1 VPARARSALVW
12 VAFAL
17 VHAWL
22 TYLGTVLLAR
32 ASFGDV
38 DLYRRWVEHGV
49 ATGTWPVLDDPWV
62 YPAAA
67 LLPMLLAGV
76 SGVAADA
83 PYALAWCV
91 LVTALDAAAV
101 ALLLRRPRGRVAAA
115 WWLGFLAL
123 LGPVAIGRLDAV
135 VAPVTVVALLLALTH
150 PRTSTALLTVG
161 AWVKIAPGAAVLP
174 LLLATRRPWRRVVLP
189 GAAVCALVVGT
200 VAALGGGARIA
211 SFVLEQDARGLQLE
225 AVAATPWLVAG
236 LFTNRVE
243 HVFNRE
249 LVTWEIHGPGT
260 QPTADALGAGL
271 VVAVLAVTALL
282 WWCRRRDGARFWSD
296 DVLRGDFVLRGAFVL
311 ALTLIVT
318 NKVGSPQFMSWLAP
332 SVAVALALGRPWWG
346 RTALTLL
353 GVAAATQWVY
363 PWWYGDVVSGWPFAT
378 LVLAARNV
386 TVVVLLVVAVVHLV
400 RPPGPAA
407 GATDG
412 PDGASLGADHD
423 PHARVTLR
431 AAAD

>member
-1 VPARARSALVW
+1 VW
-12 VAFAL
+12 LAFVLAHL
-17 VHAWL
+17 WL
-22 TYLGTVLLAR
+22 TYLGTTLLAR

-38 DLYRRWVEHGV
+38 DLYRRWVATGLT
-49 ATGTWPVLDDPWV
+49 TGTWPVLDGPWV

-67 LLPMLLAGV
+67 LLPMLAAGV
-76 SGVAADA
+76 AGVTPDA
-83 PYALAWCV
+83 PYALAWCG

-101 ALLLRRPRGRVAAA
+101 ALLLRRRNGHVAAV
-115 WWLGFLAL
+115 WWLAFLVL

-135 VAPVTVVALLLALTH
+135 AAPVTLVALLVALTH
-150 PRTSTALLTVG
+150 PRTSTALLTLG
-161 AWVKIAPGAAVLP
+161 AWVKVAPGAAVLP

-200 VAALGGGARIA
+200 VALLGGGDEVA

-236 LFTNRVE
+236 LFTTRVE
-243 HVFNRE
+243 HVFNRG
-249 LVTWEIHGPGT
+249 LVTWEIDGPGT
-260 QPTADALGAGL
+260 QATADALGAVL
-271 VVAVLAVTALL
+271 VAGVLAVTALL

-311 ALTLIVT
+311 ALTLIVA
-318 NKVGSPQFMSWLAP
+318 NKVGSPQFQSWLAP
-332 SVAVALALGRPWWG
+332 PVAVALALGRPWWR
-346 RTALTLL
+346 RTAVTLL

-363 PWWYGDVVSGWPFAT
+363 PWWYGDVVSGWPLAT

-386 TVVVLLVVAVVHLV
+386 TLVVLLVVAVAHLL
-400 RPPGPAA
+400 RPPGHDPRASVRADAA
-407 GATDG
+407 AATRGG
-412 PDGASLGADHD
+412 PDDAVV
-423 PHARVTLR
+423 ART